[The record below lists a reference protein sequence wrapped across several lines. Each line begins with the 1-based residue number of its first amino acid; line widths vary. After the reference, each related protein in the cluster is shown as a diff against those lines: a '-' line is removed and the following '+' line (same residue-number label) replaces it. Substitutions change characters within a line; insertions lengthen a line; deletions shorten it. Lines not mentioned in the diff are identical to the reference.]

1 MRIVWS
7 WAVAAAALV
16 LLGGGAQAG
25 PDRSVLLILADDF
38 GVDAAAFYPT
48 SADRRATKPPASPTP
63 NLANLAKR
71 GVLFRRAWAMP
82 WCSPS
87 RVSLF
92 TGRYPFRTGVGDPL
106 PKDYSPSPGLQES
119 EFGLPEAFQRAGKG
133 HRLAHI
139 GKWHMSRGQDL
150 NADDEPNRQGWPY
163 YAGPDPDLALL
174 PSYFRWPRTVNGVT
188 AWSTTYATTAEVD
201 EAIRFIRGAKSSGKP
216 YFLWLALSAP
226 HAPYE
231 KPPNNLHSKDSL
243 PKTGAPRRAYYEAMI
258 EAMDTE
264 LGRLLKEV
272 SLADTTVIFLGDNG
286 TPAEVTASPY
296 SAKQAKGTPYEGGV
310 RVPLLVAGA
319 GVVAP
324 NRMVERIVSV
334 VDLYPTIL
342 KLAGIEPQAV
352 LPAGTVL
359 DGVSLVPYL
368 QNRLSPALRSF
379 VYAEEFPDCFNRG
392 YERAIASCC
401 YKLIRRADG
410 SRVFYDLKVD
420 PYESRNLLSTRLN
433 ATQQS
438 NLATLTAQMDG
449 LLAGATPPAQCAA
462 AAP

>member
-1 MRIVWS
+1 
-7 WAVAAAALV
+7 
-16 LLGGGAQAG
+16 
-25 PDRSVLLILADDF
+25 
-38 GVDAAAFYPT
+38 
-48 SADRRATKPPASPTP
+48 
-63 NLANLAKR
+63 
-71 GVLFRRAWAMP
+71 
-82 WCSPS
+82 
-87 RVSLF
+87 
-92 TGRYPFRTGVGDPL
+92 
-106 PKDYSPSPGLQES
+106 
-119 EFGLPEAFQRAGKG
+119 
-133 HRLAHI
+133 
-139 GKWHMSRGQDL
+139 
-150 NADDEPNRQGWPY
+150 
-163 YAGPDPDLALL
+163 
-174 PSYFRWPRTVNGVT
+174 
-188 AWSTTYATTAEVD
+188 
-201 EAIRFIRGAKSSGKP
+201 
-216 YFLWLALSAP
+216 LSAP

-379 VYAEEFPDCFNRG
+379 VYAEEFPDCFNRA
-392 YERAIASCC
+392 YERAIANCC